1 MLEVISS
8 AGKQT
13 VEFIFST
20 YHCKLAR
27 RRKTLWLR
35 SPSNFGFDFMHKY
48 EKNKNFWPC
57 YLRVAKKV
65 FLQAETTGEIFQTTL
80 WSSLKVVHNKMSRW
94 YQMNLIVFPYNT
106 VFSVQICYRAGLYQY
121 LIFFSTIYKQITF
134 FSIIFFFFCL

>member
-27 RRKTLWLR
+27 RRKTLWPR
-35 SPSNFGFDFMHKY
+35 SPSNFGFDFMCKY
-48 EKNKNFWPC
+48 EKNKIFWPC
-57 YLRVAKKV
+57 YLRVAKKSF

-80 WSSLKVVHNKMSRW
+80 RYYLRIVYHKNVLMVSNESYSFSLQYCILSSNMLQSRSLSIFNILFD
-94 YQMNLIVFPYNT
+94 NL
-106 VFSVQICYRAGLYQY
+106 
-121 LIFFSTIYKQITF
+121 
-134 FSIIFFFFCL
+134 